1 MAAAGPCLPPA
12 AALRKHR
19 PGICCQMLFFQRSQ
33 NLFFDIKSLAF
44 QCWQVSYLKTKPNQT
59 RVDEKHVAC
68 PEGCSSGAPT
78 VGSESTSG
86 RFGCLVVVVTSQ
98 QREWEA
104 GCTRPQFVETSQTK
118 YFKVFLKFF
127 SIPLP
132 VEACVCWGCI
142 C

>member
-1 MAAAGPCLPPA
+1 MAAAGPCLPPT
-12 AALRKHR
+12 AALRNHR
-19 PGICCQMLFFQRSQ
+19 SGICCQMLFFQRSQ

-59 RVDEKHVAC
+59 RVDEKHVAV
-68 PEGCSSGAPT
+68 PGGCSLGAPT

-86 RFGCLVVVVTSQ
+86 RLGVLSSSSPPSNVSERLDVLVLNLLKLH
-98 QREWEA
+98 RLNIL
-104 GCTRPQFVETSQTK
+104 
-118 YFKVFLKFF
+118 KVFFKFF

-132 VEACVCWGCI
+132 VEVCVCWGCI